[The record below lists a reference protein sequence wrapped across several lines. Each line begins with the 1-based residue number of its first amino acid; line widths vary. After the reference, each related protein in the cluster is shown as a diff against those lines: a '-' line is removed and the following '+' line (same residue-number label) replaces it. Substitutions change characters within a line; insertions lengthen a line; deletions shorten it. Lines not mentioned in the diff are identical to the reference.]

1 MIILLENELDGL
13 ILEYYLAKGE
23 GMVAKKI
30 DIKVN
35 ILDRRKTQE
44 VLEEALSEIIIE
56 RINKLP
62 KRERQYVIQ
71 EVLKGLEKK

>member
-1 MIILLENELDGL
+1 M
-13 ILEYYLAKGE
+13 
-23 GMVAKKI
+23 AKKI

-44 VLEEALSEIIIE
+44 VLEEALSEIIIG